1 MSNGQADF
9 FRNMLPYA
17 RRVSELTG
25 IDPRLVLAQSAL
37 ETGYG
42 RSAPNFNFFG
52 IKAPQGQGASLLTSE
67 FENGRMVQRNE
78 PFRTY
83 DSPEGSFQDYANL
96 MLRAP
101 RYRPVLEARTLEDQ
115 IAAMA
120 GSGYATDPEYGRKLS
135 QIASGINLNDPGL
148 IASDAMTAI
157 GRGPDVSGMT
167 ATGRARPAMNGQP
180 TQPGLLAQGGAP
192 ERPRRDIGNILDQL
206 AIGFS
211 GMSLRPN
218 QGIIQMAQQ
227 RIGQRQEQQ
236 QTQRERNA
244 TADWLESQGL
254 GAFADGVRRGA
265 ISASDAL
272 TMSRGPEATSA
283 QRNYEFLLAQGVPQD
298 QALQRAFSGGTTI
311 NMPGAPTIGTI
322 PPGYQAVQD
331 PQTGRYTFEPIPG
344 GPAAA
349 EQVAAAGA
357 QSQAAATAQD
367 SIALIDAVLSD
378 PNLGAV
384 TGMLQGRMPPMTQAG
399 TDLVTRIEQLQGQAF
414 LQAFESLK
422 GGGAITE
429 REGLAAQNAIARLN
443 RAQSKEAFQSA
454 LQELRAIMERGL
466 NRASSG
472 QTSSQP
478 AGGTEIN
485 GVVVGD
491 PY

>member
-1 MSNGQADF
+1 
-9 FRNMLPYA
+9 
-17 RRVSELTG
+17 
-25 IDPRLVLAQSAL
+25 
-37 ETGYG
+37 
-42 RSAPNFNFFG
+42 
-52 IKAPQGQGASLLTSE
+52 
-67 FENGRMVQRNE
+67 
-78 PFRTY
+78 
-83 DSPEGSFQDYANL
+83 
-96 MLRAP
+96 
-101 RYRPVLEARTLEDQ
+101 
-115 IAAMA
+115 
-120 GSGYATDPEYGRKLS
+120 
-135 QIASGINLNDPGL
+135 
-148 IASDAMTAI
+148 
-157 GRGPDVSGMT
+157 
-167 ATGRARPAMNGQP
+167 MNGQP

>member
-1 MSNGQADF
+1 
-9 FRNMLPYA
+9 
-17 RRVSELTG
+17 
-25 IDPRLVLAQSAL
+25 
-37 ETGYG
+37 
-42 RSAPNFNFFG
+42 
-52 IKAPQGQGASLLTSE
+52 
-67 FENGRMVQRNE
+67 
-78 PFRTY
+78 
-83 DSPEGSFQDYANL
+83 
-96 MLRAP
+96 
-101 RYRPVLEARTLEDQ
+101 
-115 IAAMA
+115 
-120 GSGYATDPEYGRKLS
+120 
-135 QIASGINLNDPGL
+135 
-148 IASDAMTAI
+148 
-157 GRGPDVSGMT
+157 
-167 ATGRARPAMNGQP
+167 MNGQP
-180 TQPGLLAQGGAP
+180 TTPGLLAQGAAP

-218 QGIIQMAQQ
+218 QAIVQMAQS
-227 RIGQRQEQQ
+227 RIEGR
-236 QTQRERNA
+236 QTQRQRNA

-254 GAFADGVRRGA
+254 GAFADGVRQGA

-331 PQTGRYTFEPIPG
+331 PQTGRYTYEPIPG
-344 GPAAA
+344 GPVAA
-349 EQVAAAGA
+349 EQATAAGA
-357 QSQAAATAQD
+357 QNQAAATAQD

-384 TGMLQGRMPPMTQAG
+384 TGMLQGRMPPLTQAG

-443 RAQSKEAFQSA
+443 RAQSREAFQSA

-472 QTSSQP
+472 QTSGQS